1 MNTFRR
7 TAFSAGTGSMARS
20 VEAYYPFY
28 PPPVVDPAATRNER
42 NGYQGFAQ
50 VPLASNTTGGP
61 DDGIVNRVNM
71 RQGERS
77 FFRHGGVM
85 MTPFHMRA
93 TGQVESSMAQ
103 RVQSMSAGW
112 SVNQWLYRALKGYP
126 MNLGLSVKVPTL
138 PKAALGVTPAQMT
151 PAPRF
156 SRNVFVNR
164 RFNGIQSVPAK
175 PQNR

>member
-1 MNTFRR
+1 MTFRR
-7 TAFSAGTGSMARS
+7 TPLSAATSSMARS

-28 PPPVVDPAATRNER
+28 PPPVVPIQDVGKER

-50 VPLASNTTGGP
+50 VPLSYTDERT
-61 DDGIVNRVNM
+61 DKGIVNRRNM

-77 FFRHGGVM
+77 FFRHGGVLM
-85 MTPFHMRA
+85 RPFHMVS
-93 TGQVESSMAQ
+93 TGTVESSRFQNIQA
-103 RVQSMSAGW
+103 MSFGW
-112 SVNQWLYRALKGYP
+112 SVNNWLYRAAKGYP

-138 PKAALGVTPAQMT
+138 PKEALGVSPAHMT
-151 PAPRF
+151 PRPRY

-164 RFNGIQSVPAK
+164 NFNTIRSIPAK

>member
-1 MNTFRR
+1 MTYRR
-7 TAFSAGTGSMARS
+7 VPLVAGTGSMARS

-28 PPPVVDPAATRNER
+28 PPPVVDPEATRNER

-50 VPLASNTTGGP
+50 VPLASNITGGA
-61 DDGIVNRVNM
+61 DDGIVNRRNM

-77 FFRHGGVM
+77 FFRHGGVL
-85 MTPFHMRA
+85 MTPFHMVA
-93 TGQVESSMAQ
+93 TGAVESSMAQ
-103 RVQSMSAGW
+103 RVQAMSFGW
-112 SVNQWLYRALKGYP
+112 SVNNWLYRALKGYP

-138 PKAALGVTPAQMT
+138 PKEALGVTPDRMT
-151 PAPRF
+151 PRPRY

-164 RFNGIQSVPAK
+164 NFNTIQSIPAK